1 VKKARR
7 FSACHIHQKSDIE
20 ADDDQAD
27 DPEHT
32 GSIGPVGIAPQD
44 LYRWGQEMLVKG
56 MYYTVRI
63 KFACHK
69 GMLGYTVPHPRWL

>member
-1 VKKARR
+1 MKKARR

-56 MYYTVRI
+56 M
-63 KFACHK
+63 
-69 GMLGYTVPHPRWL
+69 